1 MILDGSF
8 KEHSH
13 SKFAHILI
21 RNTLENYKI
30 ILERIRY
37 NEQSMNYLKV
47 FYMIQNV
54 NKSNT
59 IGFCFFIFFSL
70 LLWFPIKLKAQE
82 QQITRIT
89 SDITMQAESSEFV
102 PLVGGTRVV
111 ALSADDV
118 ASAELPIGFAFN
130 TGLEDHTSFFAS
142 SNGTITFKTG
152 SKVVTEPTDNTL
164 ILAPLMADLHGAT
177 GIFSY
182 QTSGTAPN
190 RVLTVEWKNW
200 RWYSDSGGTIS
211 FQVKMYEG
219 SNIVEYIYNR
229 EAGTF
234 AKRATAIG
242 FYYGQLYGG
251 KAAQVW
257 LTDLGTNPATSGTFI
272 IPTVDRPVSGQLYR
286 FTTINTFA
294 GYFGQT
300 VINASGGTNA
310 NDGIR
315 LNISAGGNMQIKRKN
330 TNQIYSPG
338 NSVLKGTSKAFEG
351 PDSNM
356 HGLVLSIGRDVF
368 MGGTLYPSG
377 ITPKKMTLI
386 SSTQQSLIE
395 SPSGH
400 FENTIKM
407 SAEKNGLTYLLDVK
421 YTYKYP
427 DPFVILDYIVTI
439 PEGNTDKVQLA
450 HGWDTY
456 LSGGDNGPGF
466 VKGTA
471 PNQVMGVFKVGSY
484 EAFQYKSGVEWSGYH
499 SADYRL
505 LSSQL
510 NRSTDAFMVFGK
522 SINPASATDN
532 GIGISMNFGT
542 TPGTFNSE
550 NALIFA
556 CEAGDDAPVL
566 STVTAKPCLGTTF
579 NLNSYLIS
587 EPPLGVE
594 IVWKNASGVV
604 VADPTNV
611 STAGKYT
618 VTFYSDLYG
627 CSSPGTDLTV
637 SFDATCAVCYKPAV
651 TTGTV
656 LPIKTIISTLDRVD
670 TPRNYADAR
679 TGSLILESKEKGL
692 VLTRIASPET
702 AITAPVEG
710 MIVYDTVAKVIKLY
724 NGTSWKAMSQQA
736 CPD

>member
-1 MILDGSF
+1 
-8 KEHSH
+8 
-13 SKFAHILI
+13 
-21 RNTLENYKI
+21 
-30 ILERIRY
+30 
-37 NEQSMNYLKV
+37 MNYLKV

-70 LLWFPIKLKAQE
+70 LLWFPVKLKAQE

-89 SDITMQAESSEFV
+89 SEVSMQAENSEFV
-102 PLVGGTRVV
+102 PLVGGTKVV
-111 ALSADDV
+111 ALTADEGIST
-118 ASAELPIGFAFN
+118 ALPIGFTFN
-130 TGLEDHTSFFAS
+130 TGLEDHTTFFAS
-142 SNGTITFKTG
+142 SNGTITFKAG
-152 SKVVTEPTDNTL
+152 SRAVTEPTGNTL
-164 ILAPLMADLHGAT
+164 MLAPLMADLNGVQ
-177 GIFSY
+177 GVFSY

-200 RWYSDSGGTIS
+200 KWYADSGATIS

-219 SNIVEYIYNR
+219 SNVVEYIYSR

-234 AKRATAIG
+234 ANRATAIG
-242 FYYGQLYGG
+242 FYYGQLYEG

-257 LTDLGTNPATSGTFI
+257 LNDLGTNPATSGAYI
-272 IPTVDRPVSGQLYR
+272 RPTVDRPANGQLYR

-300 VINASGGTNA
+300 VINSPGGTNA
-310 NDGIR
+310 NNGIR
-315 LNISAGGNMQIKRKN
+315 LNISGAGNMQIIRKG
-330 TNQIYSPG
+330 TGQIYAY
-338 NSVLKGTSKAFEG
+338 NNNLVFGTSKAYDVPG
-351 PDSNM
+351 TT

-368 MGGTLYPSG
+368 TGGTLVPTG
-377 ITPKKMTLI
+377 ITAQKLTLI

-407 SAEKNGLTYLLDVK
+407 SAEKNGLTYLLDIK
-421 YTYKYP
+421 YTYDYP
-427 DPFVILDYIVTI
+427 NPNVTIEYKVTI
-439 PEGNTDKVQLA
+439 PDGNTEKVQLA

-456 LSGGDNGPGF
+456 LSGGDTGPGF

-471 PNQVMGVFKVGSY
+471 PNFVMGVFKQASSSY
-484 EAFQYKSGVEWSGYH
+484 EAFQYKSGVEWSGYF
-499 SADYRL
+499 SAGYGAL
-505 LSSQL
+505 NGNL
-510 NRSTDAFMVFGK
+510 NRGTDTFMAFGNL
-522 SINPASATDN
+522 INSVATTDN

-542 TPGTFNSE
+542 TPGAFTST

-556 CEAGDDAPVL
+556 CEAGDVAPKL
-566 STVTAKPCLGTTF
+566 STTTAKPCLGTTF
-579 NLNSYLIS
+579 DLNSYLTS

-604 VADPTNV
+604 VADPTNM
-611 STAGKYT
+611 STAGTYT
-618 VTFYSDLYG
+618 VSFYSDLYG
-627 CSSPGTDLTV
+627 CSSPSASLTV